1 MTQPSPPEGQ
11 NPALPT
17 SGQTLLPPTR
27 KPPWTPRLTSPTR
40 QWTRSKKIYNPT
52 ACKMEPTK
60 LEKKR
65 WQRHIFQVKEQDET
79 PEEHPSVHY
88 STVYNPEDMEA
99 IWTSTDGWMNK
110 DAAHVYDV
118 ILLSHK
124 KEWHNAICSN
134 MDGPR
139 DCHTEWNQT
148 EKDKDHMISFICR
161 IKKKWY
167 KWSYLQNRN
176 RLTDFENKL
185 KVTKGE
191 RWGAGID

>member
-139 DCHTEWNQT
+139 DCHTEWSQRKTKIIWYHLYVESKRNDTNGLIYKTETDSQT
-148 EKDKDHMISFICR
+148 LKTN
-161 IKKKWY
+161 
-167 KWSYLQNRN
+167 L
-176 RLTDFENKL
+176 RLPKG
-185 KVTKGE
+185 KGE
-191 RWGAGID
+191 GQG